1 MIFELTSTR
10 PLAEIGQRLQ
20 EAAARHGF
28 GVLGVHDLKQ
38 TLQKKGFEYNGEC
51 QVYEICQPR
60 QAKTILDAKPVISC
74 ALPCRVSIY
83 SSGGSTCLATIR
95 PTALLS
101 LFNVPDAR
109 PVAEEVER
117 EILAMMTES
126 A

>member
-28 GVLGVHDLKQ
+28 GVLAVHDLKQ

-83 SSGGSTCLATIR
+83 NSGGTAHLATIR
-95 PTALLS
+95 PTALLN
-101 LFNVPDAR
+101 LFAVPDAR